1 MAARLTKRQ
10 KKQLI
15 ADYAECG
22 NYRAVARKHGVS
34 MDTVKRAVLADSSF
48 AQKAAEKNRQNEQ
61 DMLSYLE
68 DRKGQIQG
76 TLDKILN
83 EIGQPEK
90 IKKASLQQLATT
102 YAILIDKAV
111 QNTTPKES
119 DKLDRLI
126 EALDREA
133 QR

>member
-1 MAARLTKRQ
+1 
-10 KKQLI
+10 
-15 ADYAECG
+15 
-22 NYRAVARKHGVS
+22 

>member
-34 MDTVKRAVLADSSF
+34 MDTVKRAVLADSGF

-111 QNTTPKES
+111 QNTAPKES